1 MAKVSK
7 TTDNRCWR
15 KLGKGKVALTISGI
29 ANRCR
34 HHRYKYEHYQKVKN
48 ESTI

>member
-7 TTDNRCWR
+7 TTDNECWR
-15 KLGKGKVALTISGI
+15 GLGEGKVALTVGGT

-34 HHRYKYEHYQKVKN
+34 HHRYKCGECSK
-48 ESTI
+48 S